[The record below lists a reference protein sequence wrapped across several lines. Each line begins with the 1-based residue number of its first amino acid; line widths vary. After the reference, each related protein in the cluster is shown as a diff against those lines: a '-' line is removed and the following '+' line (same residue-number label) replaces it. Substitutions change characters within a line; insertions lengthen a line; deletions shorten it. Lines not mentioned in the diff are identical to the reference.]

1 MKRLSQLTLLCSL
14 LLLSSATFAQSNTV
28 IAADTNG
35 NMLTYTFDS
44 TDGPATFTGIDSY
57 ASDESKTGHIVIADN
72 VTDANGNTHE
82 VCYIGGNI
90 RNRDKIISIVFGQNI
105 IATGGPDG
113 TNNDAFYNCQQ
124 LTSVT
129 LNNKLEL
136 LGKYTFQHC
145 SNLKEINLG
154 EAASLK
160 TIMFKAFENADKL
173 RSLELPGSVSLIE
186 ESAFDGCDSLRSFT
200 FLGTSDLT
208 NIPMNC
214 FANCI
219 SLEKITLP
227 DAVET
232 LSQGCFYN
240 TPQLTEITFG
250 TGITSLSDDYY
261 VFGYFNANLKKMT
274 FPGGNYPFQREYPL
288 PSDIVIYVRP
298 DMIDTYKENDFS
310 KKLHFIGI
318 GQRTA
323 FDITTTAGGQLQV
336 QVEAQ
341 GDANNVIQL
350 IVTGPINGTDIDY
363 LHSAMPNISVLD
375 LTDARIVAGGDSYH
389 QWEINNGATT
399 QNTWYGPW
407 NTETDVV
414 GYAMFYNMPTLTR
427 LSLPSGVTSIGDY
440 ALAQEKEKNFKLT
453 SVSIPSG
460 VTAIGRNAF
469 WYTGITEITLPDGIT
484 TLEQETFY
492 HCEKLRKAILPEGLT
507 SIGNDAFNYCFALE
521 EVNMPQS
528 VEYIGNYAFAR
539 NYKRTS
545 PLILPPS
552 CKSIG
557 IQAFRENNN
566 LSSVSFNEG
575 LESIG
580 NEAFYNCLV
589 IRQAVLPESLTQLGY
604 SVFYNCDSIRTFR
617 FPQNIK
623 NVPEYILQN
632 CDALSSVILADGTVS
647 IGQQSFSD
655 CPLLA
660 AVNINQESLTTL
672 GYGAFSNTG
681 FTGITLPNSIISIG
695 NNAFQGCKKLTAINL
710 PTGIDYVP
718 SNFATDCPCLTD
730 VTMHDGIRTVRSG
743 AFRNCTALSAITLNN
758 NISRIE
764 DEAFRGCLNLT
775 LATLPAALSYIGS
788 GAFRE
793 TPAITD
799 TLTIPV
805 NVSEI
810 GRNAFCGSGISGIV
824 LPYGIISIGDGVF
837 AETPNLCNVQLPA
850 DIKRI
855 PNYCFQKTASLQ
867 HIDLPASIQ
876 EIGYN
881 AFSQSALTEII
892 LPDSITKIEDY
903 AFAQTNIQTFR
914 VPEAF
919 TADLGSYCLYNCKRL
934 KTVYFGKNQDYS
946 QWQSFTCCHG
956 CDSLELMRIYAGIPP
971 QCNSY
976 YMGYRTNCILEVP
989 EDQVALYKEAN
1000 NWKDFKEIRGFFSG
1014 DVLNDQDYALLQT
1027 LYQTLDG
1034 ANWTTPW
1041 DLTNNHHATG
1051 KWPGVYTENTG
1062 GETYY
1067 ITAINL
1073 PASGLKGQLTAD
1085 VFQLTRLQ
1093 TLNLS
1098 ENEISGNIGTLFSDI
1113 RSDLAPL
1120 TDINLKANRLTGDI
1134 YPFASRLPELT
1145 KLDVSFNRLTAIS
1158 QPIPKEKLSN
1168 YNFIYNYQFIDY
1180 KTHEVVDCDEAE
1192 ITDVTVGVP
1201 TKLPFNTLMTYRHNN
1216 QDHGFTNKDL
1226 ARIRYTGYAYNPWA
1240 TDWEFYQT
1248 DSLWNLYTGDNTYV
1262 FRGPKNKVQAYT
1274 LYQGNWQTMLLRMNW
1289 IDGDVNADHDID
1301 ITDLQSIIYYT
1312 LNNKRPTDQMFN
1324 FTTADVNGDNAIDI
1338 RDVVGNIDYILG
1350 YVQPANAKRYG
1361 KSQYTEL
1368 NEESANKLTV
1378 SNSSIQ
1384 FNNTESVAALQF
1396 LIAGASACEINIK
1409 ANLRNNFSIVTRDVP
1424 GGVRVVIYSATG
1436 NELHPGQ
1443 YELVTNLP
1451 ANAVVTDA
1459 RLSDKDA
1466 HHLGVSINNKV
1477 TGVNAIQTD
1486 EPLNGKWHDLNGRAL
1501 DAKPTQSGVYIKN
1514 GKKVI
1519 IK

>member
-1 MKRLSQLTLLCSL
+1 M
-14 LLLSSATFAQSNTV
+14 V
-28 IAADTNG
+28 VADANG
-35 NMLTYTFDS
+35 NKLTYTFDG
-44 TDGPATFTGIDSY
+44 TDGSATFTGIDTY
-57 ASDESKTGHIVIADN
+57 APDESKAGHIIIADN
-72 VTDANGNTHE
+72 IPDTDGNTHE
-82 VCYIGGNI
+82 VNYIGGYI

-113 TNNDAFYNCQQ
+113 TNDAAFYGCQQ
-124 LTSVT
+124 LTKVT
-129 LNNKLEL
+129 LNNKLEI
-136 LGKYTFQHC
+136 LGRYTFSCC
-145 SNLKEINLG
+145 SNLKEINLS
-154 EAASLK
+154 EAAGLK
-160 TIMFKAFENADKL
+160 TIKFKAFENADIL
-173 RSLELPGSVSLIE
+173 RSLELPESVSLIE

-200 FLGTSDLT
+200 FLGTSNLT
-208 NIPMNC
+208 SIPKNC
-214 FANCI
+214 FASCI
-219 SLEKITLP
+219 SLERITLP

-232 LSQGCFYN
+232 LSTGCFYN

-440 ALAQEKEKNFKLT
+440 ALAQDKEKNFKLT

-469 WYTGITEITLPDGIT
+469 WYTGITEITIPDGIT

-557 IQAFRENNN
+557 VQAFRENNN

-580 NEAFYNCLV
+580 NEAFYNCPV

-623 NVPEYILQN
+623 NVPNYILQN

-855 PNYCFQKTASLQ
+855 PNYCFQKTTSLQ

-892 LPDSITKIEDY
+892 LPDSITKIEDH

-956 CDSLELMRIYAGIPP
+956 CDSLELMRVYAGTPP
-971 QCNSY
+971 QCSSY

-989 EDQVALYKEAN
+989 EDQVVLYKEAD
-1000 NWKDFKEIRGFFSG
+1000 NWKEFKEIRGFFSG
-1014 DVLNDQDYALLQT
+1014 DILNDQDFALLQT

-1041 DLTNNHHATG
+1041 DLTNNHHSTG
-1051 KWPGVYTENTG
+1051 KWPGITTENTG

-1067 ITAINL
+1067 ITAIKL
-1073 PASGLKGQLTAD
+1073 PATGLKGQLTAD
-1085 VFQLTRLQ
+1085 IFRLTRLQ
-1093 TLNLS
+1093 ALDLS

-1120 TDINLKANRLTGDI
+1120 TDINFKANRLTGDI
-1134 YPFASRLPELT
+1134 YSFASKLPELT

-1158 QPIPKEKLSN
+1158 QPISKDKLKD
-1168 YNFIYNYQFIDY
+1168 FIYNFQFIDY
-1180 KTHEVVDCDEAE
+1180 WTHEVVDCDEAE

-1201 TKLPFNTLMTYRHNN
+1201 TKLIPNTLMTYRHNN
-1216 QDHGFTNKDL
+1216 QDYGYTSKDL
-1226 ARIRYTGYAYNPWA
+1226 ARLYYDGYWYQPWA
-1240 TDWEFYQT
+1240 TYYELYQT
-1248 DSLWNLYTGDNTYV
+1248 DSLWNLYTHNDNYV
-1262 FRGPKNKVQAYT
+1262 FSGPKNKVQAYVF
-1274 LYQGNWQTMLLRMNW
+1274 YNGNWETLLLRMNW
-1289 IDGDVNADHDID
+1289 IDGDINADQDID
-1301 ITDLQSIIYYT
+1301 VTDLQSVIYYA
-1312 LNNKRPTDQMFN
+1312 LNEKKATGQMFN
-1324 FTTADVNGDNAIDI
+1324 FTTADVNADNAIDV
-1338 RDVVGNIDYILG
+1338 RDVVGSVDYILG
-1350 YVQPANAKRYG
+1350 IEQPAGTKKYG
-1361 KSQYTEL
+1361 VTHSTDNTC
-1368 NEESANKLTV
+1368 NEDNSANKLTI
-1378 SNSSIQ
+1378 NHSSILL
-1384 FNNTESVAALQF
+1384 NNTEAVAALQLF
-1396 LIAGASACEINIK
+1396 IKGATVRNINITSM
-1409 ANLRNNFSIVTRDVP
+1409 LRNNFSIAMRDVA
-1424 GGVRVVIYSATG
+1424 GGVRIVIYSTAG
-1436 NELHPGQ
+1436 KELLPGQ

-1451 ANAVVTDA
+1451 ANAIVTEA
-1459 RLSDKDA
+1459 RVSDKEA
-1466 HHLGVSINNKV
+1466 HRLGISINNET
-1477 TGVNAIQTD
+1477 TGINSIKISDEQSQDKWTD
-1486 EPLNGKWHDLNGRAL
+1486 LKGRTLNG
-1501 DAKPTQSGVYIKN
+1501 KPTQSGIYIKN
-1514 GKKVI
+1514 GKKII